1 VRSVIRFQEWW
12 VGLLN
17 VVARRRARAACCA
30 SLNIAESTKLRTRR
44 TSLEAVGEFSTQRT
58 WVLEELIKELD
69 KDVRVRKPALQSIAD
84 MVAREEFV
92 VDAVMR
98 CLEDEDDTVREVAVQ
113 TLAKMDRKGDDN
125 VIHALTA
132 RRGDPSFRV
141 RVKVLQ
147 VWPSVAEKGDPRA
160 VHAMATLL
168 EHDDPD
174 VRREVA
180 TAMQVMA
187 HKGDEG
193 VFLAVAARLQHPD
206 VFVRISAI
214 HALSVLAGG
223 QERTRVALEACAH
236 DEDETV
242 VRLAA
247 QSLERR
253 SQ

>member
-174 VRREVA
+174 VRREAERLTRFSSRAEHGSVA
-180 TAMQVMA
+180 
-187 HKGDEG
+187 HE
-193 VFLAVAARLQHPD
+193 ARLLATM
-206 VFVRISAI
+206 VLRNA
-214 HALSVLAGG
+214 HA
-223 QERTRVALEACAH
+223 
-236 DEDETV
+236 
-242 VRLAA
+242 
-247 QSLERR
+247 RR
-253 SQ
+253 GV